1 MKPLPVQYLC
11 TGGAMVPIP
20 RMKTLFDRQYQE
32 GEEYALGDVAHRSTA
47 SHNHYFARLQEI
59 FDNLPENETRWPTWE
74 HMRADALITTGWCT
88 VQTTVLDTPKDAK
101 QFAVGIRK
109 RAPYSVIV
117 VRENVV
123 RVADAMSQS
132 RAAMKDKEFQES
144 KKAVLDVCEALLPG
158 LDRRELTKH
167 VDRIAGPDKQ
177 IEHRP
182 EPRDQRPAEPEQAR
196 LMAPEGPVMAGEPKE
211 RASGPP
217 RSRRPETA
225 ADYFAYARDWAMA
238 EPDKNKRWAKWD
250 SETHLRDELVI
261 PVKRRIELTDLL
273 KRLDKETP

>member
-1 MKPLPVQYLC
+1 
-11 TGGAMVPIP
+11 MVPIA

-101 QFAVGIRK
+101 QFAVAIRK

-132 RAAMKDKEFQES
+132 RGAMKDKEFQES

-158 LDRRELTKH
+158 LDRRELTRH

-182 EPRDQRPAEPEQAR
+182 EPQGQRPAGPEQAR
-196 LMAPEGPVMAGEPKE
+196 LMAPEGPLTSAGTGTATSE
-211 RASGPP
+211 PP
-217 RSRRPETA
+217 RAKRPETA
-225 ADYFAYARDWAMA
+225 ADYFAYARDWAMH

-250 SETHLRDELVI
+250 SETNLRDELVV